1 MSCGHFNLSRYNK
14 QEMRRWVWEFRVS
27 INFRVALNFSLLFL
41 LPLESACADITW
53 IYTILMILLCE
64 STALVEVTLVVS
76 SLSLSPAFTVFDSVR
91 RSMRA
96 PLLFCF
102 RLLRWKVKIFPGK
115 KAIYRFFYLDSVNY
129 GLFFSFWKTLFV
141 SLGCLR

>member
-1 MSCGHFNLSRYNK
+1 MSLGVQSLYKFQSRALLLSLISPPSRKCLCGYHLNLYHSDEINGSGQGNSSRL
-14 QEMRRWVWEFRVS
+14 
-27 INFRVALNFSLLFL
+27 ISL
-41 LPLESACADITW
+41 
-53 IYTILMILLCE
+53 
-64 STALVEVTLVVS
+64 
-76 SLSLSPAFTVFDSVR
+76 SLSLSPVFTVFDSVR

-102 RLLRWKVKIFPGK
+102 RLFRWKVKIFPGK

-129 GLFFSFWKTLFV
+129 GLFFSFWITLFV